1 MAHQQPLHAVADHG
15 QRRRDLGVARY
26 RRRPKRQRGPGR
38 FREHPV
44 QHQRVK
50 VQVHVQPAAGAL
62 HDGDAASVST
72 PARAVA
78 TWAACSAE
86 DLRKE
91 ELAKEVTLG
100 RSILEALNRARAY
113 GIEGN
118 RE

>member
-1 MAHQQPLHAVADHG
+1 MSAQVPVHVVARC
-15 QRRRDLGVARY
+15 RRRLK
-26 RRRPKRQRGPGR
+26 RRCSLGR
-38 FREHPV
+38 FDEHPV
-44 QHQRVK
+44 QHEGVK

-86 DLRKE
+86 DLSKE

-100 RSILEALNRARAY
+100 RSILDALNRARAY